1 MQRWRTKLLLTAGV
15 AAALAAIPAFGQADQ
30 PESQLPPGFG
40 DPGTPAPAP
49 PPPPPAPDTAAAPE
63 APPPPPSALADVGT
77 VIENSADADLAA
89 LGEDLTPVKPIEIPE
104 SARRPVDV
112 VGIIG
117 PADWGVGVDGF
128 GKADGRFLSGL
139 MRRLDAPLPSRWAS
153 ILLRRVL
160 MSEVQAPNNIDPVDW
175 VAERAWLLLRMGE
188 ADAARMLVQS
198 VDVDRFTPRMYTVG
212 VQTALATADPAALC
226 PLVAGGREVSDEAV
240 WPLADAMC
248 AALEG
253 EAGRASALVDQAR
266 RRSGAGGIDLLL
278 AEKVIGAGTNTRR
291 AVNIQWDGVDQIN
304 AWRFGL
310 ASATG
315 LAIPPALMASA
326 GPQVRAWQARAPM
339 VPLDQR
345 LAAADTAASLGVFST
360 ESLVELYSLVADSTD
375 PSDLDDTLA
384 GRLRRAY
391 AAADPDARMSALRYL
406 WDGAKT
412 PEQKHAR
419 SILTAVASTLVAPSD
434 DRKDVSAELI
444 ASMLAGGLDRQAAR
458 WAPVVES
465 AGNDR
470 AWALLAVGAPRVQV
484 DTSSGRIST
493 FAGNDDS
500 KDKVRSR
507 LLLAALAGLDRIQG
521 GGANDL
527 GADLGVNF
535 AASNAWTRIID
546 SAAAKGQEGTVALL
560 AAVGMQT
567 GDWAGVP
574 PEHLFHIV
582 RALRQVGR
590 EYEARMIAAEAL
602 SRL

>member
-1 MQRWRTKLLLTAGV
+1 MKRWRTRLLLTAGV

-49 PPPPPAPDTAAAPE
+49 PPPPPAPDSAVPE
-63 APPPPPSALADVGT
+63 APPPAPSALADVGT

-89 LGEDLTPVKPIEIPE
+89 LGEELEPVKPIEIPE
-104 SARRPVDV
+104 SSRRPVEV

-117 PADWGVGVDGF
+117 PADWGVPVDGF

-198 VDVDRFTPRMYTVG
+198 VDIDRFTPRMYTVG

-253 EAGRASALVDQAR
+253 EAGRASGLVDQAR

-291 AVNIQWDGVDQIN
+291 AVNIQWEGVDQIN

-315 LAIPPALMASA
+315 LAIPPALMAAA

-375 PSDLDDTLA
+375 AADLDDTLA
-384 GRLRRAY
+384 GHLRRAY
-391 AAADPDARMSALRYL
+391 AAADPGARMAALHDL

-419 SILTAVASTLVAPSD
+419 SILTAVAATLVPPSA
-434 DRKDVSAELI
+434 DRKGDMAALI

-458 WAPVVES
+458 WAPTVEA
-465 AGNDR
+465 AGDDR
-470 AWALLAVGAPRVQV
+470 AWALLAIASPRAQV

-500 KDKVRSR
+500 KDKVRTR

-582 RALRQVGR
+582 RALRLVGR